1 MSTKSHP
8 GDGTHAKGSK
18 GLPFGEAKRTPVTV
32 ARGVFRSVVA
42 ALSLR

>member
-18 GLPFGEAKRTPVTV
+18 GLPFGEAKRGPLTV
-32 ARGVFRSVVA
+32 VRDVIRSVM
-42 ALSLR
+42 ALGQR

>member
-18 GLPFGEAKRTPVTV
+18 GLPFGEAKRGPVAV
-32 ARGVFRSVVA
+32 VRDVIRSVVA
-42 ALSLR
+42 LAQR